1 MIIDRPETTAGP
13 CDRSSTHVMSKTDS
27 DVDYFFFFRR
37 TVVFFAVFFVAALVF
52 LFFAIA
58 ALLA

>member
-1 MIIDRPETTAGP
+1 MKSKIDR
-13 CDRSSTHVMSKTDS
+13 DI
-27 DVDYFFFFRR
+27 DYFFLRR
-37 TVVFFAVFFVAALVF
+37 AFVFFAVFFVAAFVF

>member
-1 MIIDRPETTAGP
+1 MK
-13 CDRSSTHVMSKTDS
+13 SKIDS
-27 DVDYFFFFRR
+27 DVDYFFLRR
-37 TVVFFAVFFVAALVF
+37 AFVFFAVFLVAAFVF

>member
-1 MIIDRPETTAGP
+1 MRSKIDR
-13 CDRSSTHVMSKTDS
+13 
-27 DVDYFFFFRR
+27 DVDYFFLRR
-37 TVVFFAVFFVAALVF
+37 ALVFFAVFFVAAFVF